1 MPQYYN
7 CGTSPTSHFKAIES
21 MTLRIAIST
30 LLAAVSAVAGLSA
43 PTTAA
48 KAFSSAPRQVMP
60 MLDTNTRLDMIDYFN
75 SGMSTPSANNLN
87 GSSVITALSPE
98 SVSIKLTDASRCQIA
113 ILPAAGDSVIAVIT
127 TVATPAPDS
136 KMTLYTG
143 DWSKNITAKSFSKP
157 VLKDWLTPEGRKNID
172 EVESLVPFLLISY
185 EYNPDNR
192 TLTLT
197 NNTAQFL
204 SDDIYTI
211 VSPFLLPAIT
221 YRWDGKKF
229 VQQK

>member
-1 MPQYYN
+1 M
-7 CGTSPTSHFKAIES
+7 
-21 MTLRIAIST
+21 
-30 LLAAVSAVAGLSA
+30 
-43 PTTAA
+43 
-48 KAFSSAPRQVMP
+48 
-60 MLDTNTRLDMIDYFN
+60 
-75 SGMSTPSANNLN
+75 
-87 GSSVITALSPE
+87 
-98 SVSIKLTDASRCQIA
+98 
-113 ILPAAGDSVIAVIT
+113 
-127 TVATPAPDS
+127 
-136 KMTLYTG
+136 
-143 DWSKNITAKSFSKP
+143 
-157 VLKDWLTPEGRKNID
+157 LKDWLTPEGRKNID